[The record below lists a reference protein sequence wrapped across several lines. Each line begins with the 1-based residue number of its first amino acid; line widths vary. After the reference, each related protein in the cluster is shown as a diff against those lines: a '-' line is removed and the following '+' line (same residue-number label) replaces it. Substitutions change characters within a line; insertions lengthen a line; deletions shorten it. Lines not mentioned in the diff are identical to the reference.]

1 MGQGQ
6 DKSCIHTI
14 IFPELSV
21 CGIKSDSSTNRQI

>member
-6 DKSCIHTI
+6 DKSCTHMI
-14 IFPELSV
+14 ILPELPV